1 MEKNK
6 LDTAERADMEATEA
20 QAEAEGG
27 EDAEPEDLILRFNKP
42 YKFDG
47 REYTEVDLS
56 GLEDVTA
63 GVLENVGKITAKKNP
78 GMNPALQ
85 EMSLTFCTYLAQ
97 RVAKPLGRQE
107 AATGLS
113 QPEAGT
119 RLPLEFFTG
128 LPAKEAIKLKAMVTN
143 FLYGGDGED

>member
-6 LDTAERADMEATEA
+6 LDTAERENMEALEA
-20 QAEAEGG
+20 QAGAEDG
-27 EDAEPEDLILRFNKP
+27 EDTEPEDLILRFAKP
-42 YKFDG
+42 YKFG
-47 REYTEVDLS
+47 GQEYTEVDLS

-63 GVLENVGKITAKKNP
+63 GVLESVGKITAKKNP

-97 RVAKPLGRQE
+97 RVAK
-107 AATGLS
+107 
-113 QPEAGT
+113 
-119 RLPLEFFTG
+119 LPLEFFTG

>member
-6 LDTAERADMEATEA
+6 LDTAERADMEALEA
-20 QAEAEGG
+20 QAGAEDG
-27 EDAEPEDLILRFNKP
+27 EDTEPEDLILRFAKP
-42 YKFDG
+42 YKFG
-47 REYTEVDLS
+47 GQEYTEVDLS

-63 GVLENVGKITAKKNP
+63 GVLENVGKIAAKKNP

-97 RVAKPLGRQE
+97 RVAK
-107 AATGLS
+107 
-113 QPEAGT
+113 
-119 RLPLEFFTG
+119 LPLEFFTG
-128 LPAKEAIKLKAMVTN
+128 LPAKEAIKLKTMVTG

>member
-6 LDTAERADMEATEA
+6 LDTAERADMEALEA
-20 QAEAEGG
+20 QAEAEDG
-27 EDAEPEDLILRFNKP
+27 EGAEPENLILRFSKP

-63 GVLENVGKITAKKNP
+63 GALENVGKIVSKKNP
-78 GMNPALQ
+78 GMNPALL
-85 EMSLTFCTYLAQ
+85 EMSMPFCNYLAQ
-97 RVAKPLGRQE
+97 RVAG
-107 AATGLS
+107 
-113 QPEAGT
+113 
-119 RLPLEFFTG
+119 LPLEFFAG

>member
-6 LDTAERADMEATEA
+6 LDTAEREDMEALEA
-20 QAEAEGG
+20 QAGAEDG
-27 EDAEPEDLILRFNKP
+27 EDAEPEDLILRFAKP
-42 YKFDG
+42 YKFG
-47 REYTEVDLS
+47 GQEYTEVDLS

-63 GVLENVGKITAKKNP
+63 GVLENVGKIAAKKNP

-97 RVAKPLGRQE
+97 RVAK
-107 AATGLS
+107 
-113 QPEAGT
+113 
-119 RLPLEFFTG
+119 LPLEFFTG
-128 LPAKEAIKLKAMVTN
+128 LPAKEAIKLKALVTN

>member
-6 LDTAERADMEATEA
+6 LDTAERADMEAMEA
-20 QAEAEGG
+20 QARAEGG
-27 EDAEPEDLILRFNKP
+27 EDTEPEDLVLRFGKP
-42 YKFDG
+42 YKFG
-47 REYTEVDLS
+47 GQEYTEVDLS

-63 GVLENVGKITAKKNP
+63 GVLESVGKITAKKNP

-97 RVAKPLGRQE
+97 RVAK
-107 AATGLS
+107 
-113 QPEAGT
+113 
-119 RLPLEFFTG
+119 LPLEFFTG

>member
-6 LDTAERADMEATEA
+6 MDTTEWEAVEAMETTRAQGGTED
-20 QAEAEGG
+20 G
-27 EDAEPEDLILRFNKP
+27 EDTELEDLVLRFGKP
-42 YKFDG
+42 YKFG
-47 REYTEVDLS
+47 GQEYTEVDLS

-63 GVLENVGKITAKKNP
+63 GMLENVGKIAAKKNP

-85 EMSLTFCTYLAQ
+85 EMSLTFCTCLAQ
-97 RVAKPLGRQE
+97 RVAK
-107 AATGLS
+107 
-113 QPEAGT
+113 
-119 RLPLEFFTG
+119 LPLEFFTG

>member
-6 LDTAERADMEATEA
+6 LDTAERADMEAVEA
-20 QAEAEGG
+20 RAGAEGG
-27 EDAEPEDLILRFNKP
+27 EDTEPEDLVLRFGKP
-42 YKFDG
+42 YKFG
-47 REYTEVDLS
+47 GQEYTEVDLS

-63 GVLENVGKITAKKNP
+63 GVLENVGKIAAKKNP

-97 RVAKPLGRQE
+97 RVAK
-107 AATGLS
+107 
-113 QPEAGT
+113 
-119 RLPLEFFTG
+119 LPLEFFTG
-128 LPAKEAIKLKAMVTN
+128 LPAKEAIKLKALVTN

>member
-6 LDTAERADMEATEA
+6 RDTTERVEMEAMQAA
-20 QAEAEGG
+20 QAENRAEDAEGT
-27 EDAEPEDLILRFNKP
+27 EPEDLVLRFAKP
-42 YKFDG
+42 YKFG
-47 REYTEVDLS
+47 GVEYTEVDLS

-63 GVLENVGKITAKKNP
+63 GVLENVGKIAAKKNP

-97 RVAKPLGRQE
+97 RVAK
-107 AATGLS
+107 
-113 QPEAGT
+113 
-119 RLPLEFFTG
+119 LPLEFFTG

>member
-1 MEKNK
+1 MEKDK
-6 LDTAERADMEATEA
+6 LDTAERADMEALEA
-20 QAEAEGG
+20 QAGAEDG
-27 EDAEPEDLILRFNKP
+27 EDTEPEDLILRFAKP
-42 YKFDG
+42 YKFG
-47 REYTEVDLS
+47 GQEYTEVDLS

-63 GVLENVGKITAKKNP
+63 GVLESVGKITAKKNP

-97 RVAKPLGRQE
+97 RVAK
-107 AATGLS
+107 
-113 QPEAGT
+113 
-119 RLPLEFFTG
+119 LPLEFFTG

>member
-6 LDTAERADMEATEA
+6 RDTTERAEMEAIQAA
-20 QAEAEGG
+20 QAEAGT
-27 EDAEPEDLILRFNKP
+27 EDAEGTEPEDLVLRFAKP
-42 YKFDG
+42 YKFG
-47 REYTEVDLS
+47 GVEYTEVDLS

-97 RVAKPLGRQE
+97 RVAK
-107 AATGLS
+107 
-113 QPEAGT
+113 
-119 RLPLEFFTG
+119 LPLEFFTG
-128 LPAKEAIKLKAMVTN
+128 LPAKEAIKLKALVTN

>member
-6 LDTAERADMEATEA
+6 LDTAERADMEAVEERA
-20 QAEAEGG
+20 GAEGG
-27 EDAEPEDLILRFNKP
+27 EDTEPEDLVLRFGKP
-42 YKFDG
+42 YKFG
-47 REYTEVDLS
+47 GQEYTEVDLS

-63 GVLENVGKITAKKNP
+63 GVLENVGKIAAKKNP

-97 RVAKPLGRQE
+97 RVAK
-107 AATGLS
+107 
-113 QPEAGT
+113 
-119 RLPLEFFTG
+119 LPLEFFTG
-128 LPAKEAIKLKAMVTN
+128 LPAKEAIKLKTLVTN

>member
-6 LDTAERADMEATEA
+6 LDTAERADMEALEA
-20 QAEAEGG
+20 QAGAEDG
-27 EDAEPEDLILRFNKP
+27 EDTEQEDLILRFGKP
-42 YKFDG
+42 YKFG
-47 REYTEVDLS
+47 GQEYTEVDLP

-63 GVLENVGKITAKKNP
+63 GVLENVGKIAAKKNP

-97 RVAKPLGRQE
+97 RVAK
-107 AATGLS
+107 
-113 QPEAGT
+113 
-119 RLPLEFFTG
+119 LPLEFFTG
-128 LPAKEAIKLKAMVTN
+128 LPAKEAIKLKTMVTG

>member
-6 LDTAERADMEATEA
+6 LDTAERADMEALEA
-20 QAEAEGG
+20 QAGAEDG
-27 EDAEPEDLILRFNKP
+27 EDTEPEDLVLRFGKP
-42 YKFDG
+42 YKFG
-47 REYTEVDLS
+47 GQEYTEVDLS

-63 GVLENVGKITAKKNP
+63 GVLESVGKITAKKNP

-97 RVAKPLGRQE
+97 RVAK
-107 AATGLS
+107 
-113 QPEAGT
+113 
-119 RLPLEFFTG
+119 LPLEFFTG

>member
-6 LDTAERADMEATEA
+6 MDTTEWEAVEAMETTRAQGGTED
-20 QAEAEGG
+20 G
-27 EDAEPEDLILRFNKP
+27 EDTELEDLVLRFGKP
-42 YKFDG
+42 YKFG
-47 REYTEVDLS
+47 GQEYTEVDLS

-63 GVLENVGKITAKKNP
+63 GVLESVGKITAKKNP

-97 RVAKPLGRQE
+97 RVAK
-107 AATGLS
+107 
-113 QPEAGT
+113 
-119 RLPLEFFTG
+119 LPLEFFTG
-128 LPAKEAIKLKAMVTN
+128 LPAKEAIKLKALVTN

>member
-6 LDTAERADMEATEA
+6 MDTAERADMEALEA
-20 QAEAEGG
+20 QAGAEDG
-27 EDAEPEDLILRFNKP
+27 EDTEPEDLILRFAKP
-42 YKFDG
+42 YKFG
-47 REYTEVDLS
+47 GQEYTEVDLS

-63 GVLENVGKITAKKNP
+63 GVLESVGKITAKKNP

-97 RVAKPLGRQE
+97 RVAK
-107 AATGLS
+107 
-113 QPEAGT
+113 
-119 RLPLEFFTG
+119 LPLEFFTG

>member
-6 LDTAERADMEATEA
+6 LDTAERADMEAVEA
-20 QAEAEGG
+20 QAGTEGG
-27 EDAEPEDLILRFNKP
+27 EDTEPEDLVLRFGKP
-42 YKFDG
+42 YKFG
-47 REYTEVDLS
+47 GQEYTEVDLS

-63 GVLENVGKITAKKNP
+63 GVLENVGKIAAKKNP

-97 RVAKPLGRQE
+97 RVAK
-107 AATGLS
+107 
-113 QPEAGT
+113 
-119 RLPLEFFTG
+119 LPLEFFTG
-128 LPAKEAIKLKAMVTN
+128 LPAKEAIKLKTLVTN